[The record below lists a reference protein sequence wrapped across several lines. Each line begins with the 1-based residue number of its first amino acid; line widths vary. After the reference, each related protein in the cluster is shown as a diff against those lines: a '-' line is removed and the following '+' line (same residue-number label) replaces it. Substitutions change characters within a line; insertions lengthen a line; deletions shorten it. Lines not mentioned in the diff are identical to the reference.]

1 MIITPAS
8 LEALL
13 ARVSAKDTVRGF
25 VSNAILGHV
34 ERIKGAPVAS
44 GVLERVLRKRPND
57 LLSYPAPDFFRL
69 LIACT
74 EAIALPG
81 KHGEALHD
89 LGHAA
94 AAGFF
99 VSPMGKVLLS
109 IVGKG
114 NPPRLMANEPTAYA
128 TSFTFGKRR
137 YEKIAAREFALVHQ
151 EDLLPV
157 PFNVGA
163 LEAAVES
170 VGEKAQ
176 VTVTELGADSA
187 RYVLR
192 W

>member
-1 MIITPAS
+1 MIFTPDS
-8 LEALL
+8 MNQL
-13 ARVSAKDTVRGF
+13 AARIPAKDTVRGF
-25 VSNAILGHV
+25 VFNAILGHV
-34 ERIKGAPVAS
+34 ETIQGAPVAS
-44 GVLERVLRKRPND
+44 GVLERVLRRRPND
-57 LLSYPAPDFFRL
+57 LLSYPAPDFFKL
-69 LIACT
+69 LFACVGAL
-74 EAIALPG
+74 EHAQGPAQAI
-81 KHGEALHD
+81 HD

-128 TSFTFGKRR
+128 TSFSFGKRR
-137 YEKIAAREFALVHQ
+137 YEKIAAREFALVHE

-163 LEAAVES
+163 LEAAVEA
-170 VGEKAQ
+170 VGEKVQ
-176 VTVTELGADSA
+176 ISVTELGPESA